1 MYEKKGRYI
10 VEFQDIPTERQHQ
23 IEIEVDERRGNYSE
37 VELGFDE
44 ERALT
49 EARRCLS
56 CRRCLGCA
64 LCWAECKPEAI
75 IFEMEDEYFDLE
87 ADAVVV
93 SAGVERPLGR
103 IDSNLGLGQYLNVI
117 TDLQLERMLS
127 DTGPSNGLVIRPY
140 DGEIPVSIAFVQS
153 YESASPQMHT
163 AALCLG
169 INQAILVR
177 RKLARAEIE
186 VIATNLDDFQKTH
199 QPALK
204 KLDKIQIN
212 DATVRNVK
220 AEENES
226 LKLTIDSN
234 GSESSRVYDLV
245 VLITQP
251 QLSNELK
258 RMGKDLG
265 LSLSSASFLAEGEG
279 SVLLATDKETIQLAS
294 KA

>member
-23 IEIEVDERRGNYSE
+23 IEIEVDERRGNYNE

-93 SAGVERPLGR
+93 SAGVERPHGR
-103 IDSNLGLGQYLNVI
+103 IGSNFGLGKHLNVI

-140 DGEIPVSIAFVQS
+140 DGEIPASIAFVQS
-153 YESASPQMHT
+153 YESASPQMHA

-177 RKLARAEIE
+177 GRLAQAAVE
-186 VIATNLDDFQKTH
+186 VIATNLDDFLKTH

-204 KLDKIQIN
+204 ELDNIEIN
-212 DATVRNVK
+212 DATVKSVQ
-220 AEENES
+220 AEEEEG
-226 LKLTIDSN
+226 LELTIDSN
-234 GSESSRVYDLV
+234 GSETSKVYDLV

-251 QLSNELK
+251 QLSNEVK
-258 RMGKDLG
+258 KMGKDLG

-279 SVLLATDKETIQLAS
+279 SVLLATDIETIQLAS